1 MDETG
6 HVMYHPDIS
15 QIGKYAGTEKPE
27 LQKFIAES
35 SVLSGEKLV
44 YYTQASAQTSWTIIS
59 VVDCAPFTAAIDQR
73 LFISLLIATLSFSC
87 AFAVAI
93 ISHIAAD
100 TVC

>member
-44 YYTQASAQTSWTIIS
+44 YYYTS
-59 VVDCAPFTAAIDQR
+59 QR
-73 LFISLLIATLSFSC
+73 ANQLDNYQC
-87 AFAVAI
+87 G
-93 ISHIAAD
+93 
-100 TVC
+100 